1 MNPACFIP
9 VNPLFLRRERTH
21 VREYDWTTLG
31 FGAPMKGLQ
40 VTVDHTTEDV
50 RAEGLIRD
58 LEHAMD
64 TDDATN
70 GR

>member
-1 MNPACFIP
+1 
-9 VNPLFLRRERTH
+9 
-21 VREYDWTTLG
+21 
-31 FGAPMKGLQ
+31 MKGLQ
-40 VTVDHTTEDV
+40 VTVDNTTEDT